1 MRKRNSIEGQLSL
14 FPDLMEGV
22 SGDTSPEAVAPSKWP
37 AWPEGLW
44 VGTSSWSFPG
54 WAGSVYD
61 RKYPESK
68 LSQQGLRAYSRHPL
82 LQAVGIDRT
91 FYAPMSAAD
100 HKKYADQVPENFRFL
115 VKAPERLTTARF
127 SRHPRNGPLAG
138 LDNPQFLSP
147 QLALEE
153 WIEPAVQGLG
163 SKLGCLLLQFPPTST
178 AAVAGPAGFAIAPK
192 YDAVQSFSEGLAAVQ
207 IAVEP
212 PGVWGFIDKTGAMVI
227 TPQFVFTGD
236 FVGGLDLLTGSQQ
249 VVPRLHFTDACLLE
263 DILAV
268 EELAGVVDVGQ
279 QVGLAVHIKHVQ
291 HAGDKDVLKGNVL
304 IKRSRR
310 EQVSKVQTKPCG
322 NHATRHLVSVLV
334 HQVNLGARCQSLAQH
349 SA

>member
-14 FPDLMEGV
+14 FPDLIEAVSEGV

-91 FYAPMSAAD
+91 FYASMSAAD

-138 LDNPQFLSP
+138 LDNPQFLSA

-178 AAVAGPAGFAIAPK
+178 AAVGGPAGFAIALHRLLEQLPK
-192 YDAVQSFSEGLAAVQ
+192 GPRY
-207 IAVEP
+207 AVEIRNKEL
-212 PGVWGFIDKTGAMVI
+212 FGAAYLQVLERLEVSHCLTVHPSM
-227 TPQFVFTGD
+227 PS
-236 FVGGLDLLTGSQQ
+236 LL
-249 VVPRLHFTDACLLE
+249 
-263 DILAV
+263 
-268 EELAGVVDVGQ
+268 
-279 QVGLAVHIKHVQ
+279 
-291 HAGDKDVLKGNVL
+291 
-304 IKRSRR
+304 
-310 EQVSKVQTKPCG
+310 
-322 NHATRHLVSVLV
+322 
-334 HQVNLGARCQSLAQH
+334 HQAQSLPPQPLTVIRWMLG
-349 SA
+349 SANYDEAVARYEPFDRLVDEDLPTRSAIVSLWRRSLELHTPVLTIVNNKAEGCSPLSIERLAEEWWQPEIPF